1 MDVRLLPA
9 CVFIAIIFLAGMF
22 FVQGRRAV
30 SLAPSGQM
38 RKAALFIAATALLAL
53 FGLLFMFLSK
63 LALFIALL
71 VIAVLLL
78 SRKKG

>member
-9 CVFIAIIFLAGMF
+9 FAFISIIFLAGMF

-30 SLAPSGQM
+30 SLVPSGQM
-38 RKAALFIAATALLAL
+38 RKAALFISATALLTL
-53 FGLLFMFLSK
+53 IGLLFMFLSK
-63 LALFIALL
+63 LALLFTLL
-71 VIAVLLL
+71 VIVLLL

>member
-9 CVFIAIIFLAGMF
+9 FVFITVIFLAGMF

-38 RKAALFIAATALLAL
+38 RKTVLFISATALLAL
-53 FGLLFMFLSK
+53 FGLLFMFLGK
-63 LALFIALL
+63 LALLIALL
-71 VIAVLLL
+71 VIAVFLL